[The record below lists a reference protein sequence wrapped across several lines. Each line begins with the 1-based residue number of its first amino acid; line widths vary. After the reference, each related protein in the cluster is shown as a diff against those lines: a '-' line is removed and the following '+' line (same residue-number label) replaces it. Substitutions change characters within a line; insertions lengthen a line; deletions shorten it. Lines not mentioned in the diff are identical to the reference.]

1 MNLLSKVTSG
11 IQKRPYYLLM
21 HGLPG
26 IGKSSFA
33 AEAPKPIFL
42 CAEKGTNHLNV
53 SRLELSSF
61 AEFKAAIKELAETNH
76 DFKTVVI
83 DTVDHVEPL
92 IFKEVLKDKGG
103 GKTSIEDIGYAK
115 GYIFALEYWQQLIHE
130 LEALRDSKGM
140 NVILLAHTEVKAFND
155 PQLTEAYDRY
165 QVKLHHKAAGLIIDR
180 VEGVLFANYKAF
192 LHKADGGKSKAL
204 GDGSRVIYTEHRPSF
219 VAKNRHDL
227 PFELPLSWADFVLA
241 TETKG
246 PKSSEL
252 VLGNINELMDQI
264 KDAELK
270 KKVEAHLEKVKASP
284 VELLKVL
291 NRLKTIVA
299 AA

>member
-1 MNLLSKVTSG
+1 MSLLSKVTSG
-11 IQKRPYYLLM
+11 VQSRPYYLLM

-42 CAEKGTNHLNV
+42 CAEKGTNHLDV

-61 AEFKAAIKELAETNH
+61 SDFKAALKELSETAH

-92 IFKEVLKDKGG
+92 IFKEVCKDK

-115 GYIFALEYWQQLIHE
+115 GYIFALDYWQQLIQA
-130 LEALRDSKGM
+130 LESLRDDKGM
-140 NVILLAHTEVKAFND
+140 NVILLAHTEVKTFND
-155 PQLTEAYDRY
+155 PQLTEGYDRY
-165 QVKLHHKAAGLIIDR
+165 QVKLHHKAASLIIDR
-180 VEGVLFANYKAF
+180 VEDVLFANYKAF
-192 LHKADGGKSKAL
+192 LHKSDGGKSKAL
-204 GDGSRVIYTEHRPSF
+204 GDGSRIIYTEHRPSF

-227 PFELPLSWADFVLA
+227 PFELPLSWADFTAA
-241 TETKG
+241 TDTKI
-246 PKSSEL
+246 PKSTDI
-252 VLGNINELMDQI
+252 VMGNIAELMKDI

-270 KKVEAHLEKVKASP
+270 KKVEAHIEKVKASP

>member
-1 MNLLSKVTSG
+1 MSLLSKITNGV
-11 IQKRPYYLLM
+11 QKRPFYLLM

-42 CAEKGTNHLNV
+42 CAEKGTNHLDV
-53 SRLELSSF
+53 SRLELSNF
-61 AEFKAAIKELAETNH
+61 DEFKAALKELLETDH

-92 IFKEVLKDKGG
+92 IFKMVCKDKG
-103 GKTSIEDIGYAK
+103 KVSIEDIGYAK
-115 GYIFALEYWQQLIHE
+115 GYIFALDYWQELISL
-130 LEALRDSKGM
+130 LESLRDVKQM

-165 QVKLHHKAAGLIIDR
+165 QVKLHHKASSLIVDR
-180 VEGVLFANYKAF
+180 VDAVLFANYKAY
-192 LHKADGGKSKAL
+192 LHKADGGRNKAL
-204 GDGSRVIYTEHRPSF
+204 GDGSRVIYTEMRASY
-219 VAKNRHDL
+219 VAKNRYSL
-227 PFELPLSWADFVLA
+227 PVELPLSWADFVLA
-241 TETKG
+241 TDTQI
-246 PKSSEL
+246 PKSTDI
-252 VLGNINELMDQI
+252 VLGSINELM
-264 KDAELK
+264 KDVKDVALK
-270 KKVEAHLEKVKASP
+270 SKIEAHLEKVKSSP
-284 VELLKVL
+284 IELLKVL